1 MFRDAALTA
10 GLAMSVLVSTVMM
23 ATLVVGPFYLGRA
36 LGLDTARVG
45 LVMSV
50 GSLVAAFTGVTA
62 GRIVDRFG
70 ADRMTILGLAGMS
83 MGLLGLSTAPGR
95 FGVAGY
101 VAASV
106 LVTANY
112 ALFQAANNTSI
123 MTGVRPDQR
132 GVIAGMLGLSRNLG
146 LITGASLMGAVFA
159 FASGTT
165 NIIAAYPTAIAA
177 GMRTTFV
184 IAALLIVGALA
195 ISSTRRAR
203 TRRPSLP
210 ASVAGVIAMSAWTGV
225 AHGQGSRRATPGS
238 VTRFE
243 ATAPATPSMNAPS
256 PVDPDPLSA
265 AG

>member
-1 MFRDAALTA
+1 
-10 GLAMSVLVSTVMM
+10 
-23 ATLVVGPFYLGRA
+23 
-36 LGLDTARVG
+36 
-45 LVMSV
+45 
-50 GSLVAAFTGVTA
+50 
-62 GRIVDRFG
+62 
-70 ADRMTILGLAGMS
+70 MTILGLAGMS
-83 MGLLGLSTAPGR
+83 MGLLLLSTAPGR

-106 LVTANY
+106 VVTANY

-123 MTGVRPDQR
+123 MTGVRSDQR

-184 IAALLIVGALA
+184 IAALLVVGALA

-225 AHGQGSRRATPGS
+225 AHGQASRRATPGS

-256 PVDPDPLSA
+256 PVDPYPLSA